1 MYTVGQVSKLLGVSR
16 DTLKFYEEKGLVQ
29 PEQDE
34 ENGYRKYNVLDIHN
48 VLSVNFYR
56 EIDLEIKQIQEIKN
70 SNSIDDIESILIK
83 QENKLKEELEYKKLL
98 LNRIKSLKEDC
109 KRIKENLNKFTIR
122 KMNPMEIVEEI
133 EDSDTIGKLASLQG
147 KPFSLKKAVTL
158 TGLTRIINFTNEGSI
173 EDRFVVCR
181 KINKREKNIKGEV
194 ISHEKCLYI
203 VIEDKTTKNDEDM
216 DNQIGELIIGT
227 AMKMGVELVGVSYA
241 NMLVSSYEDGH
252 SRMYLEIYTPMK

>member
-1 MYTVGQVSKLLGVSR
+1 MEESRVVMKNGGAVSR

-83 QENKLKEELEYKKLL
+83 QEKKLKEELEYKKLL

-122 KMNPMEIVEEI
+122 EMNPMEIVEEI
-133 EDSDTIGKLASLQG
+133 ED
-147 KPFSLKKAVTL
+147 
-158 TGLTRIINFTNEGSI
+158 SI

-227 AMKMGVELVGVSYA
+227 AMKMGVELVGVAYA